1 METERKFLLSSFPTG
16 LPVKEECVVYQYF
29 LSVEPYVR
37 IREKQKNGRSS
48 YKLTI
53 KGDGT
58 LSREEVEFD
67 LDKDKFERLKKLC
80 DKPPVEK
87 IFKAYSLPDG
97 KTLEC
102 SLVDKDFYYAEV
114 EFESETD
121 AEKFVPT
128 FDFLKET
135 TYDKN
140 FKMNEYWKVTRLCG
154 GKFQT

>member
-67 LDKDKFERLKKLC
+67 LDKDKFERLKNLC

-97 KTLEC
+97 KILEC